1 MQPPGNAGLGPHV
14 LWSMERELVELAA
27 LADGSLT
34 GWRRERLEGR
44 VAASPE
50 LRAALERQ
58 RRAVE
63 SIRALDLRATPELR
77 ARIAALAD

>member
-1 MQPPGNAGLGPHV
+1 
-14 LWSMERELVELAA
+14 MERELVELAA

-34 GWRRERLEGR
+34 GWRRERLERR

-50 LRAALERQ
+50 LRALLEQQ

-63 SIRALDLRATPELR
+63 STRGLDLRATPGLR
-77 ARIAALAD
+77 ARIAALPD